1 MKKIVA
7 IILIVLL
14 SFECVAC
21 SRPMNNTK
29 PTDAPVTESTPIST
43 EASAK
48 AVLTVADLAAV
59 LSEILAN
66 DTEYGNWTVDY
77 TEDSIIINFS
87 MEGLDSVVDAMSADY
102 DTYIGHW
109 NSFVDDKTFTPLY
122 DEVKG
127 SIEQFGF
134 NNINIIQNVLSDDG
148 SRVYATYINNK
159 LTYNIADE
167 VPGAN
172 VQWYAAGMYKVGVD
186 IPAGE
191 YFIQKEGTLSAY
203 MAVYSDSTG
212 DSILENEN
220 FNTFHFITVEDGQY
234 LEVSRGKLTSVDN
247 VSLTYDPQNLT
258 EGMYRVGIDIP
269 AGEYRLECTSSYS
282 GYVCVYPTSRSDRR
296 IKTNDNFENNKYIT
310 VSDGEYLLLSR
321 CVGSIVE

>member
-21 SRPMNNTK
+21 GSYVEQK
-29 PTDAPVTESTPIST
+29 PTASVPDTTYEESTTIET
-43 EASAK
+43 EESKHKPATVSELASE
-48 AVLTVADLAAV
+48 LSDLFS
-59 LSEILAN
+59 SEKTDEQTILIDN
-66 DTEYGNWTVDY
+66 
-77 TEDSIIINFS
+77 TEDGIIVNDVVD
-87 MEGLDSVVDAMSADY
+87 LDSYVETLIRYPDY
-102 DTYIGHW
+102 LAEDW
-109 NSFVDDKTFTPLY
+109 NSLL
-122 DEVKG
+122 G
-127 SIEQFGF
+127 SINLYEAFKDYVEKRGF
-134 NNINIIQNVLSDDG
+134 YNINIIQNVVG
-148 SRVYATYINNK
+148 KNTGTIYATYTNGVI
-159 LTYNIADE
+159 TYNILDE
-167 VPGAN
+167 IPKTE
-172 VQWYAAGMYKVGVD
+172 WYAAGMYKVGVD

-234 LEVSRGKLTSVDN
+234 FEVSRGKFTSVDN
-247 VSLTYDPQNLT
+247 ISLTYDPQNLT

-310 VSDGEYLLLSR
+310 VSEGEYLLLSR
-321 CVGSIVE
+321 CVGALVE

>member
-7 IILIVLL
+7 IILIILL
-14 SFECVAC
+14 SFECIAC
-21 SRPMNNTK
+21 GSPVEQK
-29 PTDAPVTESTPIST
+29 PKDSATDTTY
-43 EASAK
+43 EASTTIATEESK
-48 AVLTVADLAAV
+48 HKPATVSELAAELSDL
-59 LSEILAN
+59 LSEEQDGGEILIDN
-66 DTEYGNWTVDY
+66 
-77 TEDSIIINFS
+77 TEDSIILN
-87 MEGLDSVVDAMSADY
+87 GVVDLDSFVEDMIRYPDVFAED
-102 DTYIGHW
+102 W
-109 NSFVDDKTFTPLY
+109 NSLL
-122 DEVKG
+122 G
-127 SIEQFGF
+127 SINLYVTINNYVGILGF
-134 NNINIIQNVLSDDG
+134 HNINIIQNVVG
-148 SRVYATYINNK
+148 KNTGTIYATYTNGDI
-159 LTYNIADE
+159 TYNILDE
-167 VPGAN
+167 IPKTEWHV
-172 VQWYAAGMYKVGVD
+172 AGMYKVGVD

-234 LEVSRGKLTSVDN
+234 FEVSRGKFTSVDN
-247 VSLTYDPQNLT
+247 ISLTYDPQNLT

-269 AGEYRLECTSSYS
+269 AGEYRLECTSSSS

-321 CVGSIVE
+321 CTGALVE